1 MINKILEKLNNK
13 RILIL
18 GYGRE
23 GRSSYNFI
31 RKYYPDMIIGI
42 YDKNEIKDSLH
53 NVNIHCGSSYQDIL
67 DSYDLIIKSP
77 GVVFHSK
84 SSKDLKKL
92 TSQTDLFLS
101 VYRDQTVGITG
112 TKGKS
117 TTSSLIYHV
126 LAVAGR
132 DAILVGNIGIP
143 VFDRLDMINENTIVV
158 YEMSSHQLEYTGYSP
173 HIGLHLNIFQEH
185 LDHYGTFEKY
195 AAAKENIFK
204 YQQKGDLFIYNKNFI
219 DPARRFKADTLTIS
233 EYCEDAD
240 MYIKDSRICFKG
252 RELDISEDEI
262 LLKGQH
268 NLYNVGAAYCVAR
281 YFGVSDEIFYNAVKT
296 FKPLPH
302 RMEYVGEVDGVKYFN
317 DSISTC
323 CETTIHAISSIK
335 NIDTVILGGMDRG
348 IEYRPLVE
356 YLLSSQVRNLILMP
370 DIGQRIYYLY
380 NQLADGQGSDD
391 IEDRYNNNENNDNKN
406 DKEKSST
413 ECRVCK
419 ADNEDNDS
427 NDSNDINDCMKG
439 IDSIE
444 RKNIYNKKNIFM
456 VHTMEEAVETAKRV
470 TMRGKTCLFSPAAA
484 SYGFYK
490 NFEER
495 GDVFKSCVL
504 SPKRLDDRLEMLV
517 D

>member
-1 MINKILEKLNNK
+1 MREIMINKILEKLNNK
-13 RILIL
+13 KILIL

-23 GRSSYNFI
+23 GKSTYSFI

-42 YDKNEIKDSLH
+42 YDRHEIKDSLQ
-53 NVNIHCGSSYQDIL
+53 NVTLHCKSSYQDIL
-67 DSYDLIIKSP
+67 ADYDLIIKSP
-77 GVVFHSK
+77 GVVFYSK
-84 SSKDLKKL
+84 NSKDFRKL

-126 LAVAGR
+126 LKAAGR
-132 DAILVGNIGIP
+132 DALLVGNIGIP
-143 VFDRLDMINENTIVV
+143 VFDKLELINEGTIVV
-158 YEMSSHQLEYTGYSP
+158 YEMSSHQLEFTGYSP

-195 AAAKENIFK
+195 AAAKENIFR

-219 DPARRFKADTLTIS
+219 DPSRRFKADTLTIT

-240 MYIKDSRICFKG
+240 MFIRDNRICYKG
-252 RELDISEDEI
+252 RELDINEDEI

-268 NLYNVGAAYCVAR
+268 NLYNVGAAYCVIN
-281 YFGVSDEIFYNAVKT
+281 YFGVDDEIFYEAVKT

-302 RMEYVGEVDGVKYFN
+302 RMEYVGEINGVKYFN

-348 IEYRPLVE
+348 IEYRPLVDF
-356 YLLSSQVRNLILMP
+356 LLSSRVRNLILMP
-370 DIGQRIYYLY
+370 DIGQRIYNLIA
-380 NQLADGQGSDD
+380 N
-391 IEDRYNNNENNDNKN
+391 
-406 DKEKSST
+406 T
-413 ECRVCK
+413 
-419 ADNEDNDS
+419 DS
-427 NDSNDINDCMKG
+427 KLG
-439 IDSIE
+439 G
-444 RKNIYNKKNIFM
+444 KNIYM
-456 VHTMEEAVETAKRV
+456 VTTMEEAVDTAKKV
-470 TMRGKTCLFSPAAA
+470 TLKGMTCLFSPAAA

-495 GDVFKSCVL
+495 GDIFKRCVL
-504 SPKRLDDRLEMLV
+504 G
-517 D
+517 